1 MSIWAH
7 AMAGRTFR
15 ARTAS
20 ATAGSPNSNDR
31 LVSASGS
38 GTPSSGAAHGDREPA
53 LFWAPA
59 WLRPPLSLEPSCL
72 TVLRALVLGLPVV
85 TTRRY
90 AWSLD
95 LGSVKR
101 KHRRC

>member
-1 MSIWAH
+1 MRWP
-7 AMAGRTFR
+7 AGLSRL
-15 ARTAS
+15 APPAPPP
-20 ATAGSPNSNDR
+20 APNSNDR

-38 GTPSSGAAHGDREPA
+38 GTPSSGAAHGDRERA

-95 LGSVKR
+95 LGRVKR

>member
-7 AMAGRTFR
+7 AMAGRAMR

-31 LVSASGS
+31 LVSARGS
-38 GTPSSGAAHGDREPA
+38 GTASSGAAHGDRERA
-53 LFWAPA
+53 LFWAPT
-59 WLRPPLSLEPSCL
+59 WLRPPLSLEPSCF
-72 TVLRALVLGLPVV
+72 TVWRPVVFGLPVV

-95 LGSVKR
+95 LGV
-101 KHRRC
+101 